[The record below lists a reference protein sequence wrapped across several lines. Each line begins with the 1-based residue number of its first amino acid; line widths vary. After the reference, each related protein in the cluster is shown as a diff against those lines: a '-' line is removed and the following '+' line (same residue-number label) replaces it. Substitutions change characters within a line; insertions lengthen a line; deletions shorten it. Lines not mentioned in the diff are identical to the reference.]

1 MMAGRRPLVSLTA
14 AMAENRVIGRANQL
28 PWRLPA
34 DLAHFRRITLDKP
47 IIMGRRTWESLPGLL
62 PRRTHIVVSRDRSYR
77 APGCLVVG
85 SPAEAVAAACQASEV
100 VVIGG
105 ERLYCAMLPMAQ
117 RMHLTLVAAIIEG
130 DAYFPAW
137 NPEEWREVFRELR
150 PRDERNPYDL
160 TFLILDRRDSE
171 SQPWGPGC

>member
-1 MMAGRRPLVSLTA
+1 
-14 AMAENRVIGRANQL
+14 
-28 PWRLPA
+28 
-34 DLAHFRRITLDKP
+34 
-47 IIMGRRTWESLPGLL
+47 MGRRTWESLPGLL

-85 SPAEAVAAACQASEV
+85 SPAEAVAAVCQAPEV

-105 ERLYCAMLPMAQ
+105 ERLYGAVLPMAH
-117 RMHLTLVAAIIEG
+117 RMYLTLVAAITEG

-137 NPEEWREVFRELR
+137 DPEEWREVSRQLR

-160 TFLILDRRDSE
+160 TFLILDRRDSG
-171 SQPWGPGC
+171 SQPLRPGC